1 MPRTV
6 SGAQVAVE
14 TILGPLIE
22 YDNLHNA
29 ELMKSLHA
37 FFDANMSW
45 QHASMEL
52 GIHRQTL
59 NYRMQRIAEIT
70 NRNVSEIAG
79 LAELHFATRAKEIL
93 DQI

>member
-6 SGAQVAVE
+6 SGAKVAVD

-29 ELMKSLHA
+29 ELMKSLQA
-37 FFDANMSW
+37 FFAANMSW
-45 QHASMEL
+45 QHASTEL

-59 NYRMQRIAEIT
+59 NYRMQRVGEIT
-70 NRNVSEIAG
+70 NRNIGEISD

>member
-22 YDNLHNA
+22 YDTLHNA
-29 ELMKSLHA
+29 ELMKSLQV
-37 FFDANMSW
+37 FLDANMSW
-45 QHASMEL
+45 QIASSEL

-59 NYRMQRIAEIT
+59 NYRMQRVAEIT
-70 NRNVSEIAG
+70 NRNISRISD
-79 LAELHFATRAKEIL
+79 LAELHFAIRAREIL